1 MMRLNVEEM
10 NLLYMFDTS
19 SRKAAVQDILDRF
32 PFLENEELK
41 EICQQTVMK
50 LEHMTDD
57 DAWALLFFLHLFS
70 SHSRHPFQQSGTPGA
85 AERRTAAW

>member
-10 NLLYMFDTS
+10 NVLYMFDTS

-41 EICQQTVMK
+41 EICQQTVTK
-50 LEHMTDD
+50 LEQMTDEKF
-57 DAWALLFFLHLFS
+57 DAIDFTIYDEEDLD
-70 SHSRHPFQQSGTPGA
+70 G
-85 AERRTAAW
+85 EM

>member
-32 PFLENEELK
+32 SFLENEELK
-41 EICQQTVMK
+41 EICQQTVTK
-50 LEHMTDD
+50 LEHMTD
-57 DAWALLFFLHLFS
+57 
-70 SHSRHPFQQSGTPGA
+70 
-85 AERRTAAW
+85 EE

>member
-10 NLLYMFDTS
+10 NLLYMFDNS

-41 EICQQTVMK
+41 EICQQTVKK
-50 LEHMTDD
+50 LEYMTDD
-57 DAWALLFFLHLFS
+57 EFEAIDFTIYDEEELD
-70 SHSRHPFQQSGTPGA
+70 G
-85 AERRTAAW
+85 EM

>member
-41 EICQQTVMK
+41 EISQQTVTK
-50 LEHMTDD
+50 LEQMTDEKF
-57 DAWALLFFLHLFS
+57 DAIDFTIYDEEDLD
-70 SHSRHPFQQSGTPGA
+70 G
-85 AERRTAAW
+85 EM

>member
-19 SRKAAVQDILDRF
+19 SRNEAVQDILDRF

-41 EICQQTVMK
+41 EICQQTVKK
-50 LEHMTDD
+50 LEHMTDEEFKAID
-57 DAWALLFFLHLFS
+57 FTVYEEEEFD
-70 SHSRHPFQQSGTPGA
+70 G
-85 AERRTAAW
+85 EM

>member
-10 NLLYMFDTS
+10 NLLYMFDNS

-41 EICQQTVMK
+41 EICQQTVKK
-50 LEHMTDD
+50 LEHTTDD
-57 DAWALLFFLHLFS
+57 EFDAIDFTIYDEEELD
-70 SHSRHPFQQSGTPGA
+70 G
-85 AERRTAAW
+85 EM

>member
-10 NLLYMFDTS
+10 NLLYMFDNS

-50 LEHMTDD
+50 LEHMTDEEFD
-57 DAWALLFFLHLFS
+57 SIDFTIYDEEELD
-70 SHSRHPFQQSGTPGA
+70 G
-85 AERRTAAW
+85 EM

>member
-19 SRKAAVQDILDRF
+19 SRKAAVQDILDRL

-41 EICQQTVMK
+41 EICQRTVTK
-50 LEHMTDD
+50 LENMTDEEFD
-57 DAWALLFFLHLFS
+57 VIDFTIYDEEEFD
-70 SHSRHPFQQSGTPGA
+70 G
-85 AERRTAAW
+85 EM

>member
-1 MMRLNVEEM
+1 MRLNVEEM

-41 EICQQTVMK
+41 EICQQTVKK
-50 LEHMTDD
+50 LEKMSDEE
-57 DAWALLFFLHLFS
+57 F
-70 SHSRHPFQQSGTPGA
+70 A
-85 AERRTAAW
+85 AIDFTIYDEEEFDGEM